1 MLHRPSSIFA
11 VVAEPASRS
20 ATAPR
25 RYVEL
30 REIALLSTLPA
41 VVCSFCS
48 SSPLTIVCR
57 RGGSQLSVLSSPFL
71 RRLASNDL
79 KIREQD
85 CPHDDPS
92 TRASHNPSLYPDLP
106 SFSRPNYRL
115 PPPDFLP
122 SSFPF
127 PIVDLVSASRARTWE
142 LSTRPTSPQPHLLT
156 NSHSFDFSI
165 LSNSVRF
172 CQLGA
177 FSVFRFFDISFSF
190 TRLTT

>member
-1 MLHRPSSIFA
+1 MEIEWSHAHDPGKWLLVVISVALYCTGPVSIFA

-79 KIREQD
+79 KIREKD

-106 SFSRPNYRL
+106 SFSLARTT
-115 PPPDFLP
+115 DFLLQTSFLRPFLFP
-122 SSFPF
+122 SST
-127 PIVDLVSASRARTWE
+127 L
-142 LSTRPTSPQPHLLT
+142 
-156 NSHSFDFSI
+156 
-165 LSNSVRF
+165 SVRLALAPGSF
-172 CQLGA
+172 QL
-177 FSVFRFFDISFSF
+177 V
-190 TRLTT
+190 RLHRNLTF